1 MGYTGGAEEN
11 GIGGRE
17 PPQAASARYWGIC
30 MAHTV
35 LRFAWLFGLLAGV
48 SACAP
53 PPPPP
58 PTVVN
63 LTLKATADVNPTEAG
78 TAAPVQLRVYQL
90 TSTAAFDGAEFFALL
105 DRDAATL
112 GDQLVRREDFLLAP
126 AETKTSTLSPE
137 ARVTAL
143 GVFIGVRSVD
153 GVTWRGT
160 WAVPP
165 NKTSAI
171 TVTAAKAGVTVAPTP

>member
-1 MGYTGGAEEN
+1 
-11 GIGGRE
+11 
-17 PPQAASARYWGIC
+17 

-35 LRFAWLFGLLAGV
+35 LRFAWLIGLLAGM

-63 LTLKATADVNPTEAG
+63 LTLEATSDVNPTESGA
-78 TAAPVQLRVYQL
+78 AAPVQLRVYQL
-90 TSTAAFDGAEFFALL
+90 TSTAAFNGAEFFALL

-112 GDQLVRREDFLLAP
+112 GDQLVRREDFILAP
-126 AETKTSTLSPE
+126 GATVTSTLNPE
-137 ARVTAL
+137 ARVTTL
-143 GVFIGVRSVD
+143 GLFMGVRSMD
-153 GVTWRGT
+153 GVAWRGT